1 MRFTTVSDGIRKI
14 GGLIE
19 KSDDSGFNIGKIVS
33 DPIIMSAIA
42 AGIVLLVVILAMV
55 ISKRKR
61 KTSEPKPV
69 YEPPRYDMPEERP
82 YTPPPAGYAPD
93 PYAAGNSNC
102 PAEHPPKP
110 GSLLRFHEVQ
120 YQS

>member
-61 KTSEPKPV
+61 SPYTNLPGMICRKNGPIHRLPQ
-69 YEPPRYDMPEERP
+69 DMPRIHM
-82 YTPPPAGYAPD
+82 
-93 PYAAGNSNC
+93 
-102 PAEHPPKP
+102 HP
-110 GSLLRFHEVQ
+110 GESRFMKKTD
-120 YQS
+120 